1 MAHLIVRC
9 CFAGTLLCACAGAP
23 QTSNSAVPVTHEP
36 DCSFRSASSCWTLSG
51 RFPPSRLQGKP
62 PLPQTLE
69 APASLATK
77 PDTVRSP

>member
-23 QTSNSAVPVTHEP
+23 EASHSAVPVTHEP
-36 DCSFRSASSCWTLSG
+36 DCSFRSASTCWTLG
-51 RFPPSRLQGKP
+51 SRLP
-62 PLPQTLE
+62 PRRASRNPERPRTLE
-69 APASLATK
+69 APASFATT